1 MDERLRGLND
11 EIRALVAR
19 RSQRGPAELLPELEA
34 IMRRYGVA
42 EPSTEGLMEWIDK
55 AMAEQGAQSGAPER

>member
-1 MDERLRGLND
+1 MDERLRGLNE

-19 RSQRGPAELLPELEA
+19 RGQRGPAELLPELEA
-34 IMRRYGVA
+34 IMRRYGVV

-55 AMAEQGAQSGAPER
+55 AMAERAAQSGAPER

>member
-19 RSQRGPAELLPELEA
+19 RGQRGPAELLPELEA
-34 IMRRYGVA
+34 IMRRYGVE

-55 AMAEQGAQSGAPER
+55 AMAERSAQSGVPER